1 MKKIMLMGRTGCG
14 KTTLIQALKGEK
26 IRYHKTQYV
35 DNFDT
40 FIDTPGEYAENV
52 EMGSALILYSYEADA
67 VGLLLNATEEY
78 SLFSPNAVAGATRE
92 VVGIVTQIDRK
103 NARPDMAENWLR
115 LAGCKKIF
123 HVSSYT
129 GEGIPEILNYL
140 REPGD
145 VIPSANK

>member
-1 MKKIMLMGRTGCG
+1 MLMGRTGCG

-103 NARPDMAENWLR
+103 MVDKWVKDLVIVKTFCTDRPMRPL
-115 LAGCKKIF
+115 
-123 HVSSYT
+123 
-129 GEGIPEILNYL
+129 IL
-140 REPGD
+140 
-145 VIPSANK
+145 